1 MEYLSDLVY
10 LTPLLFVAGILDGIA
25 GGGGIIALPSY
36 LLTGMPI
43 HSAYACNKLQ
53 SGCGTLCSG
62 LKYIKEGFADVKTA
76 FVALPFTIIASN
88 LATRLVLNLD
98 SKTVKLIIAICIPV
112 AVVIMFLKRT
122 VKSSSRT
129 RNPLNAKTVL
139 LCIVSGTVLGA
150 YDALFGPGGGSI
162 AMIVFSLLLGYD
174 LRVGC
179 GNGKIIV
186 VVSNFTALFNYII
199 GGHMIWHVAIP
210 CTLSNMLGS
219 YIGAA
224 LAVKRGEK
232 LVFPAMLTILSV
244 LLIET
249 FLGVFS

>member
-1 MEYLSDLVY
+1 MEYLSCLLYLV
-10 LTPLLFVAGILDGIA
+10 PLLFVAGVLDGIA
-25 GGGGIIALPSY
+25 GGGGIIALPAY
-36 LLTGMPI
+36 MLTGMPM

-62 LKYIKEGFADVKTA
+62 LKYLKEGFADIRTA
-76 FVALPFTIIASN
+76 LIAFPLTIAASMLSTRIILGLDGEKIKVIIA
-88 LATRLVLNLD
+88 V
-98 SKTVKLIIAICIPV
+98 CIPI
-112 AVVIMFLKRT
+112 AVLFMFFKRK
-122 VKSSSRT
+122 VKSPSDSRPPM
-129 RNPLNAKTVL
+129 NVKTVL
-139 LCIVSGTVLGA
+139 LSMLSGVLLGA
-150 YDALFGPGGGSI
+150 YDAFFGPGGGSI

-174 LRVGC
+174 LRIGC
-179 GNGKIIV
+179 GNGKIIIV
-186 VVSNFTALFNYII
+186 ISNFTALFNYII

>member
-1 MEYLSDLVY
+1 MEYLSDLIY
-10 LTPLLFVAGILDGIA
+10 LVPLLFIAGVLDGIA

-53 SGCGTLCSG
+53 SGGGTLCSG
-62 LKYIKEGFADVKTA
+62 IKYIKEGLADVKA
-76 FVALPFTIIASN
+76 ALVALPFTVIASN
-88 LATRLVLNLD
+88 LTTRLVLNLD
-98 SKTVKLIIAICIPV
+98 SKTIKLIIAICIPV
-112 AVVIMFLKRT
+112 AVCIMFLKRS
-122 VKSSSRT
+122 VKSSAET
-129 RNPLNAKTVL
+129 RRPLNVKTVL
-139 LCIVSGTVLGA
+139 LCVISGTVLGA

-179 GNGKIIV
+179 GNGKIII
-186 VVSNFTALFNYII
+186 VVSNFTALINYILS
-199 GGHMIWHVAIP
+199 GYMIWHVAIP
-210 CTLSNMLGS
+210 ATLSNMLGS

-232 LVFPAMLTILSV
+232 LVFPAMLVILSV